1 MGRRNEHSRDELQS
15 LAIRAARDIVR
26 AEGPAAL
33 STRRL
38 AAATG
43 YSAAN
48 LYLLFRN
55 LDELILRLNADTLD
69 GLHARLQEVVAA
81 SAGSPRV
88 LPRLAEAYLQFA
100 FDHWPLWSL
109 VFERPRPVNPPDW
122 YGERIDRTFR
132 FIESQLLAAAPER
145 DADEIRLAAAGL
157 WSGVHGLCGLSLGG
171 RLDEAGLAGA
181 CRAAEAL
188 VEVFVAGLRHQ
199 SVRHLIPTARESS
212 SS

>member
-15 LAIRAARDIVR
+15 LAIRAAREIVR
-26 AEGPAAL
+26 TEGPAAL

-48 LYLLFRN
+48 LYLIFRN
-55 LDELILRLNADTLD
+55 LDELILRVNAGTLD
-69 GLHARLQEVVAA
+69 ELHARLQAVADSDIA
-81 SAGSPRV
+81 PSRV
-88 LPRLAEAYLQFA
+88 LPQLADAYVRFA
-100 FDHWPLWSL
+100 FEHWQLWSL
-109 VFERPRPVNPPDW
+109 VFERPRPADAPAW

-132 FIESQLLAAAPER
+132 FIEGQLLAAAPER
-145 DADEIRLAAAGL
+145 DRDEVRLAATGL

-171 RLDEAGLAGA
+171 RLDQAGLAGA

-199 SVRHLIPTARESS
+199 SVRHLIPTSRESS